1 MVDLDVWEGTVMA
14 QDVKHLM
21 VAAALLIGLAGDP
34 LSGRAQAREEA
45 KQPFDY
51 ADYAEVLKTYVND
64 KGTVD
69 YRQLKAHP
77 EKLHAYV
84 DAIARMPRTRYRGWD
99 DHTKIAFWLNAYNG
113 LTLKAI
119 IDNYPIKSSFL
130 RSRIYPKNSI
140 RQISGVWDK
149 IKFRVMGQNVTLSH
163 IEHEILRAQFNEPR
177 IHTALVCAAMGC
189 PSLRNEPY
197 VGDRLA
203 EQLDDQTR
211 DFLGHRLKFRI
222 DRGKDTVHLSPIFKW
237 FARDFVKSH
246 APTRK
251 IGRHGSEV
259 AAVLNFVAGYFEGT
273 DKRYILAGGFKV
285 KYLDYDWSLNEQE
298 G

>member
-1 MVDLDVWEGTVMA
+1 MA
-14 QDVKHLM
+14 QNVRHLA
-21 VAAALLIGLAGDP
+21 VAVVLLIGLAGDP
-34 LSGRAQAREEA
+34 LSGRAQPREEG

-51 ADYAEVLKTYVND
+51 ADYAEVLKIYVSD
-64 KGTVD
+64 KGMVD
-69 YRQLKAHP
+69 YKQLKAHP
-77 EKLHAYV
+77 EKLLAYV
-84 DAIARMPRTRYRGWD
+84 AAIARMPRSHYRRWD

-130 RSRIYPKNSI
+130 KSRIYPKNSI

-149 IKFRVMGQNVTLSH
+149 IKFRVMGQRVTLSH

-177 IHTALVCAAMGC
+177 IHMVLVCAAMGC

-197 VGDRLA
+197 VGDRLE
-203 EQLDDQTR
+203 EQLDDQSR

-237 FARDFVKSH
+237 FGGDFVNAH
-246 APTRK
+246 APARR
-251 IGRHGSEV
+251 IGRYDGEV
-259 AAVLNFVAGYFEGT
+259 AAMLNFVAGYLEGT
-273 DKRYILAGGFKV
+273 DKRYILTGDFKV
-285 KYLDYDWSLNEQE
+285 KYLDYDWSLNEQRRLRAAR
-298 G
+298 